1 VDSPPLPDTP
11 ETAALSGA
19 RALAPLIRVLG
30 TALRGYEW
38 CESLNTIDSA
48 SMPVIKLR
56 CRPSI
61 KSVEGCQ
68 STSPPTSVA
77 IDITIG
83 GRKTGS
89 PGGRSQEAAERP
101 GGSGGGESLQI
112 IAKFEAATKSHNG
125 AAAREYV
132 IERLRQFPALAP
144 LVLLLKSY
152 LHQRGLNDVY
162 TGGLGSFS
170 LTLMLVFYL
179 EVSFFF

>member
-1 VDSPPLPDTP
+1 MDSPPLPDTP

-68 STSPPTSVA
+68 PTSPPTSVA

-89 PGGRSQEAAERP
+89 PGGRNQEAAERP
-101 GGSGGGESLQI
+101 GGSRGGESLQI
-112 IAKFEAATKSHNG
+112 NAKFEAATKSHNG

-144 LVLLLKSY
+144 LV
-152 LHQRGLNDVY
+152 
-162 TGGLGSFS
+162 
-170 LTLMLVFYL
+170 
-179 EVSFFF
+179 

>member
-1 VDSPPLPDTP
+1 VDVVVVDSPPLPDTP

-30 TALRGYEW
+30 TALRGYGW

-48 SMPVIKLR
+48 SMPVIKLH

-61 KSVEGCQ
+61 TSVEGCQ
-68 STSPPTSVA
+68 PTSPTTSVA

-89 PGGRSQEAAERP
+89 PGGRNQEAAERP
-101 GGSGGGESLQI
+101 GSSGGGESLQI
-112 IAKFEAATKSHNG
+112 NAKFEAATKSHNG

-144 LVLLLKSY
+144 LV
-152 LHQRGLNDVY
+152 
-162 TGGLGSFS
+162 
-170 LTLMLVFYL
+170 
-179 EVSFFF
+179 